1 MKMNAEMNGINVNA
15 GAAKVP
21 DEMLEKV
28 SGGFVAPDTAENRKC
43 WSGVCWP
50 ASMPP

>member
-1 MKMNAEMNGINVNA
+1 MKMNAEMKGINVNA

-28 SGGFVAPDTAENRKC
+28 SGGFVAPRHGGKQEML
-43 WSGVCWP
+43 V
-50 ASMPP
+50 

>member
-28 SGGFVAPDTAENRKC
+28 SAGLLPPTRWKTGNAGMIC
-43 WSGVCWP
+43 WRQSGIN
-50 ASMPP
+50 